1 MTVVF
6 ARHCAT
12 YCCWNLCQP
21 QNRYAIVERKARVA
35 VIFCPLSFAPPSI
48 APELLFQVKRSEY
61 TTIIKAKGVKP
72 MKLRLIA
79 TIVTG
84 AAAATLWSAAFGQA
98 NPQNSGYWLFGY
110 GQPNANVW
118 RSGSYGGKPG
128 VNDTLCWR
136 TGYWTPAMAI
146 VECDPDLV
154 PKPAPAPAPAVTPP
168 PPPPP
173 PPPAAAPAPTV
184 QKITLASKAL
194 FDFDK
199 AVLKPEGQAAIDREV
214 ISRLRD
220 VTKLELVLVTG
231 HTDRIGS
238 QAYNQKLSERRANAV
253 RDYLVSKGV
262 ARDKIET
269 LGMGKTQPVPGVVC
283 NQAYPK
289 ERKALI
295 ECLAP
300 NRRVEVEVKGE
311 ATKR

>member
-1 MTVVF
+1 
-6 ARHCAT
+6 
-12 YCCWNLCQP
+12 
-21 QNRYAIVERKARVA
+21 
-35 VIFCPLSFAPPSI
+35 
-48 APELLFQVKRSEY
+48 
-61 TTIIKAKGVKP
+61 

-79 TIVTG
+79 TMVTG

-98 NPQNSGYWLFGY
+98 NPQNSGYVLFGY
-110 GQPNANVW
+110 GQPNANIW

-128 VNDTLCWR
+128 INDTLCWR

-154 PKPAPAPAPAVTPP
+154 PKPAPAPAPAPAVTPP

-173 PPPAAAPAPTV
+173 PAPAPAPAPTV
-184 QKITLASKAL
+184 QKITLAAKAL

-199 AVLKPEGQAAIDREV
+199 AVLKPEGKAAIDSEV
-214 ISRLRD
+214 ISKLNS
-220 VTKLELVLVTG
+220 VSKLELVLVTG

-311 ATKR
+311 AVKR

>member
-1 MTVVF
+1 MNEQT
-6 ARHCAT
+6 
-12 YCCWNLCQP
+12 
-21 QNRYAIVERKARVA
+21 
-35 VIFCPLSFAPPSI
+35 S
-48 APELLFQVKRSEY
+48 
-61 TTIIKAKGVKP
+61 TTQAKGVKV

-84 AAAATLWSAAFGQA
+84 ATAAMLASAAFGQA
-98 NPQNSGYWLFGY
+98 NPQNSGYVLFGY
-110 GQPNANVW
+110 GTPANNIW

-128 VNDTLCWR
+128 INDTLCWR

-154 PKPAPAPAPAVTPP
+154 AKPAAPAAAPAATPPPAATPAPAPA
-168 PPPPP
+168 
-173 PPPAAAPAPTV
+173 APAPAAGV
-184 QKITLASKAL
+184 QKITLAAKAL

-199 AVLKPEGQAAIDREV
+199 AVLKPEGKTAIDNEV

-220 VTKLELVLVTG
+220 VSKLELVLVTG
-231 HTDRIGS
+231 HTDRIGT
-238 QAYNQKLSERRANAV
+238 QAYNQRLSERRANTV

-283 NQAYPK
+283 NQ
-289 ERKALI
+289 KALKELI
-295 ECLAP
+295 VCLAP

-311 ATKR
+311 ATRR

>member
-1 MTVVF
+1 MNEQT
-6 ARHCAT
+6 
-12 YCCWNLCQP
+12 
-21 QNRYAIVERKARVA
+21 
-35 VIFCPLSFAPPSI
+35 S
-48 APELLFQVKRSEY
+48 
-61 TTIIKAKGVKP
+61 TTQAKGVKV

-84 AAAATLWSAAFGQA
+84 ATAAMLASAAFGQA
-98 NPQNSGYWLFGY
+98 NPQNSGYVLFGY
-110 GQPNANVW
+110 GTPANNIW
-118 RSGSYGGKPG
+118 RSGSYGGTPG

-146 VECDPDLV
+146 VECDPDLM
-154 PKPAPAPAPAVTPP
+154 PKPAPAPAPVVTPP
-168 PPPPP
+168 PPPAPAPAP
-173 PPPAAAPAPTV
+173 PPPAVSV
-184 QKITLASKAL
+184 QKITLAAKAL

-199 AVLKPEGQAAIDREV
+199 SVLKPEGKAAIDSEV

-220 VTKLELVLVTG
+220 VSKLELVLVTG

-238 QAYNQKLSERRANAV
+238 QAYNQRLSERRANTV

-283 NQAYPK
+283 NQ
-289 ERKALI
+289 KALKELI
-295 ECLAP
+295 VCLAP

-311 ATKR
+311 GTRR

>member
-1 MTVVF
+1 
-6 ARHCAT
+6 
-12 YCCWNLCQP
+12 
-21 QNRYAIVERKARVA
+21 
-35 VIFCPLSFAPPSI
+35 
-48 APELLFQVKRSEY
+48 
-61 TTIIKAKGVKP
+61 

-79 TIVTG
+79 TMVIG
-84 AAAATLWSAAFGQA
+84 AAAASICSAAFGQA
-98 NPQNSGYWLFGY
+98 NPQNSGYVLFGY
-110 GQPNANVW
+110 GQPDANIW
-118 RSGSYGGKPG
+118 RSGSYGGQPG

-146 VECDPDLV
+146 VECEPDLV
-154 PKPAPAPAPAVTPP
+154 PKAAPAPAPAPAVTPP

-173 PPPAAAPAPTV
+173 PAPPPPAPQV
-184 QKITLASKAL
+184 QKITLATKAL

-199 AVLKPEGQAAIDREV
+199 AVLKPEGKAAIDREV
-214 ISRLRD
+214 IAKLND
-220 VTKLELVLVTG
+220 VSKLELVLVTG

-311 ATKR
+311 GKR

>member
-1 MTVVF
+1 MNEQT
-6 ARHCAT
+6 
-12 YCCWNLCQP
+12 
-21 QNRYAIVERKARVA
+21 
-35 VIFCPLSFAPPSI
+35 S
-48 APELLFQVKRSEY
+48 
-61 TTIIKAKGVKP
+61 TTQAKGVKV

-84 AAAATLWSAAFGQA
+84 ATAAMLASTAFGQA
-98 NPQNSGYWLFGY
+98 DPQNSGYVLFGY
-110 GQPNANVW
+110 GTPDNNVW

-154 PKPAPAPAPAVTPP
+154 TKPAPPPPAVAPPPAPPPAPAPAPAVS
-168 PPPPP
+168 
-173 PPPAAAPAPTV
+173 V
-184 QKITLASKAL
+184 QKITLAAKAL

-199 AVLKPEGQAAIDREV
+199 SVLKPEGKAAIDSEV
-214 ISRLRD
+214 ISRLKD
-220 VTKLELVLVTG
+220 VSKLELVLVTG
-231 HTDRIGS
+231 HTDRIGT
-238 QAYNQKLSERRANAV
+238 QAYNQKLSERRANTV
-253 RDYLVSKGV
+253 RDYLVSRGV

-283 NQAYPK
+283 NQ
-289 ERKALI
+289 KALKELI
-295 ECLAP
+295 VCLAP

>member
-1 MTVVF
+1 
-6 ARHCAT
+6 
-12 YCCWNLCQP
+12 
-21 QNRYAIVERKARVA
+21 
-35 VIFCPLSFAPPSI
+35 
-48 APELLFQVKRSEY
+48 
-61 TTIIKAKGVKP
+61 

-79 TIVTG
+79 TMVAG
-84 AAAATLWSAAFGQA
+84 AAAATLYSSAFGQA
-98 NPQNSGYWLFGY
+98 DPQNSGYVLFGY
-110 GQPNANVW
+110 GQPNANIW
-118 RSGSYGGKPG
+118 RSGSYGGQPG

-154 PKPAPAPAPAVTPP
+154 PKPPPPAAAPPAPPP

-173 PPPAAAPAPTV
+173 PPPAPGV
-184 QKITLASKAL
+184 QKITLAAKAL

-199 AVLKPEGQAAIDREV
+199 ADLKPEGKAAIDREV
-214 ISRLRD
+214 ITRLNN

-231 HTDRIGS
+231 HTDRIGT

-262 ARDKIET
+262 AKDKIET

-283 NQAYPK
+283 NQPYPK

-311 ATKR
+311 IIVKK

>member
-1 MTVVF
+1 MNEQT
-6 ARHCAT
+6 
-12 YCCWNLCQP
+12 
-21 QNRYAIVERKARVA
+21 
-35 VIFCPLSFAPPSI
+35 S
-48 APELLFQVKRSEY
+48 
-61 TTIIKAKGVKP
+61 TTQAKGVKV

-84 AAAATLWSAAFGQA
+84 ATAAMLGSAAFGQA
-98 NPQNSGYWLFGY
+98 NPQNSGYVLFGY
-110 GQPNANVW
+110 GTPASNIW
-118 RSGSYGGKPG
+118 RSGSYGGTPG

-154 PKPAPAPAPAVTPP
+154 PKPAPPP
-168 PPPPP
+168 PPVVAPPPPAPPAPP
-173 PPPAAAPAPTV
+173 PPPAVSV
-184 QKITLASKAL
+184 QKITLAAKAL

-199 AVLKPEGQAAIDREV
+199 SVLKPEGKAAIDSEV
-214 ISRLRD
+214 ISRLKD

-231 HTDRIGS
+231 HTDRIGT
-238 QAYNQKLSERRANAV
+238 QAYNQKLSERRANTV
-253 RDYLVSKGV
+253 RDYLVSRGV

-283 NQAYPK
+283 NQ
-289 ERKALI
+289 KALKELI
-295 ECLAP
+295 VCLAP